1 MREKINKTEKEELK
15 MNDVK
20 IVEIREF
27 LEDSDLQY
35 NFYEVVKLLRKLENE
50 LHFILSMNKDDY
62 DYMNT
67 IISKMKTNLEKVNC
81 ILEFQKK

>member
-1 MREKINKTEKEELK
+1 MWEKTSNTKKEEIR

-35 NFYEVVKLLRKLENE
+35 NFYEVIKLLRKLEND

-62 DYMNT
+62 DYINT
-67 IISKMKTNLEKVNC
+67 VVSKIKINLEKVSC